1 MSRKNEGKND
11 QKKLEEKNSNNK
23 LFLLLIEEIKV
34 NLENRIKNEIPIIVY
49 IILQKSIIH
58 QFEKKFLEDYFKKK
72 IN

>member
-1 MSRKNEGKND
+1 MSRKNKGKND

-34 NLENRIKNEIPIIVY
+34 NLENRIKNEIAIKVY